1 MSAESDRE
9 LAELLPWLANG
20 TLTGEERAAVL
31 DLVSRSP
38 EAAQQLRL
46 WQAVQ
51 REARRESAEAGAD
64 MGWRRLEKSV
74 RQEAARGQPA
84 RYWRMAAAAA
94 AITIIGFQSLI
105 LWRIEERD
113 SGLIQLGAPTAAVTA
128 DEWLVQVRFTGA
140 ATVGQVTELL
150 AAVEG
155 RIVNGPSALG
165 VYEIAV
171 TRGVRFADSAVL
183 LEWLRTQPV
192 VAESALPPQR
202 RAVPP

>member
-1 MSAESDRE
+1 MSAETDRE

-51 REARRESAEAGAD
+51 SEARREAAPSGAD
-64 MGWRRLEKSV
+64 MGWRQLEKIV
-74 RQEAARGQPA
+74 RQETARAQPV

-113 SGLIQLGAPTAAVTA
+113 SGLVQLGAPTAAVTA
-128 DEWLVQVRFTGA
+128 DEWLVQVRFTEA

-150 AAVEG
+150 AAVDG

-171 TRGVRFADSAVL
+171 TRGVRFADSSVL

-192 VAESALPPQR
+192 VAESALPPQP